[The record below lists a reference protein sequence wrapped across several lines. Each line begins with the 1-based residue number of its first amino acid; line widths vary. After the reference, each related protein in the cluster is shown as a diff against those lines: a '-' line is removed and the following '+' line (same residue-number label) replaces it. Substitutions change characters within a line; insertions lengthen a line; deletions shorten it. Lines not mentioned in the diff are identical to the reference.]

1 MEGNNQH
8 PGFVMISRALFE
20 HDFWKDQRQFSRAEA
35 WIDLIRMAHYGTQP
49 KRYIPKGQYINYI
62 TINRGE
68 LVASQRF
75 LAERW
80 SWSQKKVF
88 TFMNFLVAREM
99 VVVNNSKGVNHILL
113 VNFEQYNTPTNQLL
127 GDNHKNGIAQLEDNQ
142 AFAKATESARNQHG
156 ISEESAW
163 NQGGIKI
170 EERIKNNKKEEER
183 EEEAAAVEIQNF
195 QATDETEQQTPAG
208 GRESSMGLAAL
219 AAKIGN
225 QAQQIWIENKLETQF
240 TTPAHAA
247 LCLDWLSHCKE
258 RQRPVT
264 GLTQLRELLRT
275 FNSHSLPDLTQVIS
289 YSVVGGHTNLYWDIL
304 AKNKKQTTTTA
315 TAAGWDSKITPDE
328 WEKKVKYVS
337 KTQLSWD

>member
-1 MEGNNQH
+1 MEGNNQQ

-35 WIDLIRMAHYGTQP
+35 WIDLIRMAHFGEQP

-62 TINRGE
+62 MINRGE
-68 LVASQRF
+68 LVASHRF
-75 LAERW
+75 LSERW
-80 SWSQKKVF
+80 GWTKTKVV
-88 TFMNFLVAREM
+88 TFMNFLKARQM
-99 VVVNNSKGVNHILL
+99 VLIDNSKGVNHIALI
-113 VNFEQYNTPTNQLL
+113 NFEQYNTPHNQISEAMPKIQTTETH
-127 GDNHKNGIAQLEDNQ
+127 DFQGIA
-142 AFAKATESARNQHG
+142 HG
-156 ISEESAW
+156 VRPPLDHRQTTDRPPIDHR
-163 NQGGIKI
+163 QTKI

-195 QATDETEQQTPAG
+195 QSTDETEQQTPAG
-208 GRESSMGLAAL
+208 GRESSMGPAAL

-275 FNSHSLPDLTQVIS
+275 FNSHSLSDLTQVIS

-304 AKNKKQTTTTA
+304 AKKKQTTTTA